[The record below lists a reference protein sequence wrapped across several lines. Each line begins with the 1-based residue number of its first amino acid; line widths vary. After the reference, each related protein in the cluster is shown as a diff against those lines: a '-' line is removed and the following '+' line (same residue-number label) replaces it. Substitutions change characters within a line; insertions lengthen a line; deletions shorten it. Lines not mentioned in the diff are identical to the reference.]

1 MSMGNKSSCQWGS
14 GCVSWTGCT
23 LLSELSKSSHRLVRW
38 LCVCQPTC
46 PAPPSLPPPPPRPR
60 PHWSA
65 VPWLLPADQSAWCLL
80 CLGEVNKLLGQSN
93 GKWGARRAGGW
104 PLNAR
109 LRRTEGWERKRAG
122 MWLAKDKKS
131 RKIYRAWLRQAVLGC
146 GGGLCGICKLYYKE
160 YGFKAASFSLKL
172 WVSFCI
178 GEVVHFMR
186 WPSGQGRHVNVA
198 PQVTY
203 VIPET
208 VLLHAS
214 EMCEVILCW
223 NARERRFCFN
233 TGSINYI

>member
-46 PAPPSLPPPPPRPR
+46 PALPPPFPSLHPSSLPPPLCPR

-93 GKWGARRAGGW
+93 GKRGARRVGSW

-109 LRRTEGWERKRAG
+109 RRITEGGGNEEDMEARETRGEMKQRFRKAKRDEEEDEG
-122 MWLAKDKKS
+122 SQLA
-131 RKIYRAWLRQAVLGC
+131 Y
-146 GGGLCGICKLYYKE
+146 
-160 YGFKAASFSLKL
+160 FSARSEEQHR
-172 WVSFCI
+172 V
-178 GEVVHFMR
+178 E
-186 WPSGQGRHVNVA
+186 NE
-198 PQVTY
+198 
-203 VIPET
+203 ET
-208 VLLHAS
+208 V
-214 EMCEVILCW
+214 E
-223 NARERRFCFN
+223 
-233 TGSINYI
+233 